1 MISFKPLL
9 KLLIDRDIK
18 KTELIQLCNISNA
31 TVAKFSND
39 NEVALKVIDKV
50 CKGLNCQPGDIM
62 EYIPDKE

>member
-18 KTELIQLCNISNA
+18 KTELIQLANISNA

-39 NEVALKVIDKV
+39 DDVSLKVINKV
-50 CKGLNCQPGDIM
+50 CKALNCQPGDLM
-62 EYIPDKE
+62 EYIPDQD